1 MRDMGIHRQQS
12 PQGEHRDGSHQKKA
26 AQKDAAAFA
35 DAVRD
40 GKQAGASTEAE
51 GEEKTTAELLQEARK
66 NLISSTA
73 RLVQQNAKDIE
84 RENIDKGF

>member
-1 MRDMGIHRQQS
+1 MRDMGIHRHQP
-12 PQGEHRDGSHQKKA
+12 PQGGRQDGPHHKNA

-35 DAVRD
+35 DAVQD
-40 GKQAGASTEAE
+40 GKQAGAPAE
-51 GEEKTTAELLQEARK
+51 TKGAEKTTADLLQEARK

-73 RLVQQNAKDIE
+73 RLMQQNAKDIE